1 MPPILETTHSHQPKI
16 VTIIIVTHFSPNKVA
31 IVAMVNAGHSVSNT
45 TQECNSNEGT
55 NDINLEHSHVNESVS
70 SDEFFENKKFDWNS
84 DQQGLIL
91 GSYFYGYLPTQIFG
105 GIIADRYNPVVS
117 YDLGIVMFS
126 IISLFTLLATNSIG
140 LSGIVTIRILCR
152 DVLEQISGATL

>member
-1 MPPILETTHSHQPKI
+1 
-16 VTIIIVTHFSPNKVA
+16 
-31 IVAMVNAGHSVSNT
+31 MVNAGHSVSNT

-55 NDINLEHSHVNESVS
+55 NDINLDHSHANKSVS
-70 SDEFFENKKFDWNS
+70 KEEFFENKKFDWNS

-117 YDLGIVMFS
+117 YGLGIVMFS
-126 IISLFTLLATNSIG
+126 IISLFTPLATNSIG
-140 LSGIVTIRILCR
+140 LSGIVAIRILCR
-152 DVLEQISGATL
+152 DAQCEFQRSLYKSDL